1 MLCSRLVG
9 RRPEL
14 EIMSR
19 VLVAGS
25 GGVVAVVGEAGIG
38 KSRLVRELCN
48 SARGRGVV
56 VVSGPF
62 GAGRRSRP

>member
-25 GGVVAVVGEAGIG
+25 GGVVAVDGEA
-38 KSRLVRELCN
+38 
-48 SARGRGVV
+48 AQ
-56 VVSGPF
+56 
-62 GAGRRSRP
+62 